1 MLHYFIGNLGHLFV
15 IGSFVTALITSF
27 AYWRATATNNLALQ
41 NEWLQNGRIAFILH
55 SILVL
60 GIVATLFS
68 IIYNHYFEYHYA
80 YAHSSLHLPG
90 QYMVSCFWEGQEGS
104 FLLWLFWQAL
114 LGLIIMRA
122 KGIWEAPVMTIF
134 ALVQAFLASDD

>member
-27 AYWRATATNNLALQ
+27 AYWRAAGTKNLALQ
-41 NEWLQNGRIAFILH
+41 NEWLQNGRVAFILH
-55 SILVL
+55 PLVL
-60 GIVATLFS
+60 ELSQPFQALS
-68 IIYNHYFEYHYA
+68 IITTSNIIA

-104 FLLWLFWQAL
+104 FLLWLFWQAI

-122 KGIWEAPVMTIF
+122 KGIWEAP
-134 ALVQAFLASDD
+134 